1 MSLELC
7 PKCGNL
13 SVEFDPRLGRQ
24 MCLMIRPYCG
34 WRNVVPPTLE
44 ERVALLE
51 AKVDKLEEAA

>member
-7 PKCGNL
+7 PKCEHI
-13 SVEFDPRLGRQ
+13 SVEFDPRLGRK

-34 WRNVVPPTLE
+34 WRSVRRPTLE

-51 AKVDKLEEAA
+51 TKVDKLEEAE